1 MSESISI
8 STIKKTEKTPEK
20 IIENTSALKIIEPV
34 EKEKVIEKEIIKNVD
49 IQKEAPSPTLVTP
62 DKTPGH
68 GFPSAG
74 NTADEKNKAIT
85 PIGDTAFT
93 AGFDAFDFEEN
104 QNDFETVNRNVG
116 EGIISSTNNIDMKEV
131 SVMIFFKEYVL
142 HYIIL
147 YYTILHYTI
156 LYYTILYY
164 TTLYHTIL
172 YYTILYYTV
181 LYYTI
186 LYCSILY
193 YTIPYYVILYY
204 SVLYYTIL

>member
-74 NTADEKNKAIT
+74 NTADEKNKAMT
-85 PIGDTAFT
+85 PIGNTAFT

-131 SVMIFFKEYVL
+131 SVTILIRNMY
-142 HYIIL
+142 YIIL
-147 YYTILHYTI
+147 YYTI

-164 TTLYHTIL
+164 TTLYYTILYYTILYNTILYCTIL
-172 YYTILYYTV
+172 YYTILYYT
-181 LYYTI
+181 I
-186 LYCSILY
+186 L
-193 YTIPYYVILYY
+193 
-204 SVLYYTIL
+204 